1 MPSDFLMYEGFVIF
15 VVQVELLEF
24 NGEVLLSATET
35 NTLLLK
41 LQNLF
46 TSSGNDEVDWSN
58 KSSSKSVQSVRLAL
72 ACNLGR
78 SILKE

>member
-1 MPSDFLMYEGFVIF
+1 M
-15 VVQVELLEF
+15 QVELLEF
-24 NGEVLLSATET
+24 NGEVLLNAAET
-35 NTLLLK
+35 NLLLFK

-46 TSSGNDEVDWSN
+46 ICTGNDELDSLD
-58 KSSSKSVQSVRLAL
+58 KSSKSVQSIRLAL

>member
-1 MPSDFLMYEGFVIF
+1 M
-15 VVQVELLEF
+15 QVELLEF
-24 NGEVLLSATET
+24 NGEVLLNAAET
-35 NTLLLK
+35 NLLLLK

-46 TSSGNDEVDWSN
+46 ICTGNDELDSLD
-58 KSSSKSVQSVRLAL
+58 KSSKSVQSIRLAL

>member
-1 MPSDFLMYEGFVIF
+1 MKDLLFLE
-15 VVQVELLEF
+15 QVELLEF
-24 NGEVLLSATET
+24 SGEVLLTASET
-35 NTLLLK
+35 NTLMLK

-46 TSSGNDEVDWSN
+46 ISTGNDEIDSLS
-58 KSSSKSVQSVRLAL
+58 KSSKSVQSVRLAL